1 MAFAAFEAAPQ
12 SYDLVIADVTMPILD
27 GIKLAGMIRAISDIP
42 IILYTGYSVYNM
54 KSEMES
60 ISVNRILS
68 KPILPAD
75 MINSVKE
82 VLHESS
88 RN

>member
-1 MAFAAFEAAPQ
+1 
-12 SYDLVIADVTMPILD
+12 
-27 GIKLAGMIRAISDIP
+27 
-42 IILYTGYSVYNM
+42 M